1 MRSRRLRFRG
11 AARPSM
17 LPSHEGS
24 SASGEIDEEVATR
37 GADSGRQDAYM
48 DIVKL
53 RPHKEMA
60 ALAPAGIL
68 QASV

>member
-1 MRSRRLRFRG
+1 
-11 AARPSM
+11 M

-48 DIVKL
+48 
-53 RPHKEMA
+53 EMA